1 MVNRQRIE
9 SPLFLGKGR
18 LNTLAMKKLM
28 VRGGGIQ
35 VNDTLER
42 MGWNPDKGVVTT
54 VMSVDDSSGV
64 VRGVRFETRGPGPEV
79 KFKARDLWS
88 NADSDVSV
96 TIKLNDLSR
105 LTWLTEG
112 EKRNQTEWMDSSVV
126 IFEAIHPETGPM
138 SSDEMAEAD
147 LEGFCL
153 RFTLLPVKVDKMF
166 LYGSIVPLS
175 KESLFELLQE
185 REVRATSPLIPTIAM
200 KLWVAKGKFQNGY
213 PLDFLPV
220 EEESKSVG
228 LGHLPLLECVGSGS
242 PTLPNHEDVAAQLC
256 RLLKNLNSTNNTNPQ
271 RVKSLLEP
279 GAVWPLVTTGNISYE
294 WPDYESHDRDRIGSV
309 ASNVT
314 GPCFYVCIYA
324 YQPFQ

>member
-1 MVNRQRIE
+1 
-9 SPLFLGKGR
+9 
-18 LNTLAMKKLM
+18 MKKLM

-42 MGWNPDKGVVTT
+42 MGWNGNTGVVTT

-64 VRGVRFETRGPGPEV
+64 VRGVRFETRGTGPEV

-88 NADSDVSV
+88 NTDCDVSV

-112 EKRNQTEWMDSSVV
+112 ERRNQTEWMDSSVV
-126 IFEAIHPETGPM
+126 LFEAIHPETGPM
-138 SSDEMAEAD
+138 SSEEMTEAN
-147 LEGFCL
+147 LGGFCL

-175 KESLFELLQE
+175 KESLLELLQE
-185 REVRATSPLIPTIAM
+185 RDVRHNSPLIPTIAM
-200 KLWVAKGKFQNGY
+200 KLFVTKGKFQNGF

-220 EEESKSVG
+220 EGESESVG

-242 PTLPNHEDVAAQLC
+242 PTLPKHEDVAAQLS
-256 RLLKNLNSTNNTNPQ
+256 RVLKNLNSTNNTNPQ
-271 RVKSLLEP
+271 KVRSLLEP

-294 WPDYESHDRDRIGSV
+294 WPDNNHERDRIGSV

-314 GPCFYVCIYA
+314 GPCPYVCT
-324 YQPFQ
+324 